1 MDIYRNLQEH
11 LDQFAVGFPATE
23 SGEEI
28 RILKHLFDPEEAK
41 LATKLTDKY
50 DSLDS
55 IYQRA
60 KNLVSSIDELKEKLD
75 HMVSKGSTHC
85 KKVNGERQYANAY
98 LVLGMY
104 EYQVNRLTKSFLEDF
119 NKYIMPTFGLEVAG
133 YDLTQFRTIPV
144 EKSITPEHNIPS
156 YEELREIVED
166 SEGPITIQECVC
178 RQAHEILEGP
188 CKVTSRKETCM
199 GFGDMAQMYI
209 DEGWGRSLSKEEALE
224 ILRKNEEDGLIL
236 QSQNNMRPGF
246 ICSCCGDCCGVLTSL
261 KVFPNPAQFMK
272 PRYHAEIDPE
282 LCVGCET
289 CIERCQMDAI
299 KMRKEKSKVNLKRCI
314 GCGNCVVVC
323 PSEAIKLI
331 KNEKVMDTPENEDE
345 MFEKILESK
354 IRIKGKK

>member
-1 MDIYRNLQEH
+1 MDIYRTLQEH

-50 DSLDS
+50 EFLDS

-85 KKVNGERQYANAY
+85 KKVNGDRQYANAY

-104 EYQVNRLTKSFLEDF
+104 EYQVNRLTKSFIEDF

-166 SEGPITIQECVC
+166 NEGPITIQECVC

-209 DEGWGRSLSKEEALE
+209 DEGWGR
-224 ILRKNEEDGLIL
+224 
-236 QSQNNMRPGF
+236 
-246 ICSCCGDCCGVLTSL
+246 
-261 KVFPNPAQFMK
+261 
-272 PRYHAEIDPE
+272 
-282 LCVGCET
+282 
-289 CIERCQMDAI
+289 
-299 KMRKEKSKVNLKRCI
+299 
-314 GCGNCVVVC
+314 
-323 PSEAIKLI
+323 
-331 KNEKVMDTPENEDE
+331 
-345 MFEKILESK
+345 
-354 IRIKGKK
+354 